1 MKRPFYFASITGTIL
16 LTVALLTGCTSSS
29 APGEAPGDDTAPDST
44 PTEESPQNE
53 EPQQSDEDL
62 EGILGKASDIDSMK
76 FDIVM
81 TNTGMEPMTY
91 EVWLKDNKMK
101 TKTTSQGQTVINIVD
116 QDAQTMYMYMP
127 DQNTAFQTS
136 YEETDLSP
144 IDEIETVLQ
153 YDPVTTGTETIDGK
167 SCMVIEYTMQ
177 DTSSTA
183 WIWTDYGLP
192 IKVVYST
199 PESTTTIEYKNIDF
213 TDIPDSEFQLP
224 EGVQIM
230 DYPTQAEE

>member
-1 MKRPFYFASITGTIL
+1 MKRQLYFASITGGIL
-16 LTVALLTGCTSSS
+16 LTVALLTGCTSPP
-29 APGEAPGDDTAPDST
+29 APAEAPGAT
-44 PTEESPQNE
+44 PTEDSPQNE
-53 EPQQSDEDL
+53 DPQQSDESLDD
-62 EGILGKASDIDSMK
+62 ILGKASDIESMK
-76 FDIVM
+76 FDILM
-81 TNTGMEPMTY
+81 TNTGMEPMTT
-91 EVWLKDNKMK
+91 EVWLKDKKMK
-101 TKTTSQGQTVINIVD
+101 TKTTSQGQTIINIVD

-144 IDEIETVLQ
+144 VDEIETVLQ
-153 YDPVTTGTETIDGK
+153 YDPVTTGTETVDGK

-177 DTSSTA
+177 DTSSKA

-199 PESTTTIEYKNIDF
+199 PDSTTTIEYKNIEF
-213 TDIPDSEFQLP
+213 IDIPDSEFQLP

-230 DYPTQAEE
+230 DYPAVPQE